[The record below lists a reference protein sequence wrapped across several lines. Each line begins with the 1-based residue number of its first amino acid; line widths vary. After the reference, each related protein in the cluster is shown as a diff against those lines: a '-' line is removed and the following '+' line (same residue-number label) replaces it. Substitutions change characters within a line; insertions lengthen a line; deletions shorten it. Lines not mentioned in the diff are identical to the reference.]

1 MNVGSCSTREVHPL
15 DGLFNKLINF
25 NSFVRMPTVG
35 FENEIISMLMKI
47 DARRGHDGKASG
59 AKKKPNTSSHFN
71 RELRKW
77 EFLVKYNKSPLLAGS
92 RGKSIGDQTFVQ

>member
-47 DARRGHDGKASG
+47 DERRGQDGKASG

-92 RGKSIGDQTFVQ
+92 RG